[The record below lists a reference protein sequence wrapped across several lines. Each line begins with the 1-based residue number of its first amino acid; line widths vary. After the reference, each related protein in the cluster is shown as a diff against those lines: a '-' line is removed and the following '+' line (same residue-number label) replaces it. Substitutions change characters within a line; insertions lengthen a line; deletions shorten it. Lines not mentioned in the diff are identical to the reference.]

1 MLDYLMLHLVTL
13 QTILVNSTQVCF
25 LNYTSSNTWQACGLD
40 KDFLTGAL
48 VGWQWI
54 TGGNFSMILVAIF
67 VMFSYIKYHK
77 VVYPIVIGIFL
88 LPLSYFVFPVPF
100 LNFAFVLVGLAIGI
114 LIWYIKISQTSE
126 Q

>member
-13 QTILVNSTQVCF
+13 QTIIVNSTQPCF
-25 LNYTSSNTWQACGLD
+25 LNYTSPNMWQSCGLD
-40 KDFLTGAL
+40 KDFLTGSL
-48 VGWQWI
+48 IGWQWI
-54 TGGNFSMILVAIF
+54 TGGNFSMIFVAIL

-77 VVYPIVIGIFL
+77 IVYPIVIGIFL
-88 LPLSYFVFPVPF
+88 LPLSYFVFPTSF
-100 LNFAFVLVGLAIGI
+100 LNFAFVLVGLGFGI